1 MFGRKADIHPH
12 ARVPAVRD
20 RREPRIE
27 HPAQRLDQR
36 RQRIGEI
43 AIFAAPEA
51 VPRHMDMAAPARG
64 RIIERGKAVAR
75 AEERRVGTEWGSTC
89 RYRWSPYH
97 EKKKTRNKY
106 ATKSTQQYT

>member
-51 VPRHMDMAAPARG
+51 VPRHMDMAAKARG

-75 AEERRVGTEWGSTC
+75 RSEEHTSELQSLMRISYAVFC
-89 RYRWSPYH
+89 LN
-97 EKKKTRNKY
+97 KKKT
-106 ATKSTQQYT
+106 TIH